1 MSAEQIHFFLTLR
14 NQVKLYHWSTA
25 SYARH
30 KATDEA
36 VSRLD
41 EHIDKYVEVYL
52 GKRASRPRLT
62 GANATIKLTN
72 MTEAGAV
79 KLVHAALRYL
89 QGPLTRSLGPADSD
103 LANIRDEM
111 IADLNQLLYL
121 FRLD

>member
-14 NQVKLYHWSTA
+14 NQIKLYHWSTG

-36 VSRLD
+36 VDRLD

-52 GKRASRPRLT
+52 GKKGTRPRLT
-62 GANATIKLTN
+62 GSDSTIKLTN
-72 MTEAGAV
+72 MTEAGATRLI
-79 KLVHAALRYL
+79 KAALAYL
-89 QGPLTRSLGPADSD
+89 QGPLTRTLKAVDSD

-121 FRLD
+121 FTLR

>member
-1 MSAEQIHFFLTLR
+1 MSAAQVHYFLQLR
-14 NQVKLYHWSTA
+14 NQVKLYHWQTR

-36 VSRLD
+36 VDRLD
-41 EHIDKYVEVYL
+41 EHIDKYVEVYA
-52 GKRASRPRLT
+52 GKYGRPRLT
-62 GANATIKLTN
+62 GESASFKLAN

-79 KLVHAALRYL
+79 RCIQAALKYL
-89 QGPLTRSLGPADSD
+89 AGPLTRTLKPADTD

-121 FRLD
+121 FSLH

>member
-1 MSAEQIHFFLTLR
+1 MSSAQIHYFLTLR
-14 NQVKLYHWSTA
+14 NQVKLYHWSTG

-36 VSRLD
+36 VDRLD

-52 GKRASRPRLT
+52 GKKGSRPRLT
-62 GANATIKLTN
+62 GDDASIRLTN
-72 MTEAGAV
+72 MTEVGAT
-79 KLVHAALRYL
+79 KLIRAAIAYL
-89 QGPLTRSLGPADSD
+89 QGPLTRTLKTTDTD

-121 FRLD
+121 FALK

>member
-1 MSAEQIHFFLTLR
+1 MSSSQIHYFLTLR
-14 NQVKLYHWSTA
+14 NQIKLYHWSTG

-36 VSRLD
+36 VDRLD

-52 GKRASRPRLT
+52 GKKGSRPRLT
-62 GANATIKLTN
+62 GDDACIRLTN

-79 KLVHAALRYL
+79 RLIKSALTYL
-89 QGPLTRSLGPADSD
+89 QGPLTRSLGATDMD

-121 FRLD
+121 FTLK

>member
-1 MSAEQIHFFLTLR
+1 MSAAQVHYFLQLR
-14 NQVKLYHWSTA
+14 NQVKLYHWQTR

-36 VSRLD
+36 VDRLD
-41 EHIDKYVEVYL
+41 EHIDKYVEVYA
-52 GKRASRPRLT
+52 GKYGRPRLGGET
-62 GANATIKLTN
+62 ASFKLAN

-79 KLVHAALRYL
+79 RCIHAALKYL
-89 QGPLTRSLGPADSD
+89 AGPLTRTLKPTDSD

-121 FRLD
+121 FSLH